1 MIRSLARSLTVI
13 ALATSVLGMSTP
25 AVAASDTA
33 TRASIATATCT
44 SGSSACPIRIT
55 FRPGAYSGQG
65 TSSLSGLSSS
75 RWFVVRAR
83 AGQTMIVIVKGAGP
97 TRGIV
102 YFPNG
107 HHEGQPGGRV
117 FDGLLPKPG
126 DYRIRVSES
135 LMGSAWR
142 GRVDVLVVIY

>member
-1 MIRSLARSLTVI
+1 MTRSLARTVSLI
-13 ALATSVLGMSTP
+13 ALAVGVLAMSAPAAAAGTP
-25 AVAASDTA
+25 A
-33 TRASIATATCT
+33 RANAATAACR

-75 RWFVVRAR
+75 KWFVVRAR
-83 AGQTMIVIVKGAGP
+83 AGQSMIVIVKGAGP

-102 YFPNG
+102 YFPNR

-117 FDGLLPKPG
+117 FDGLLPATG
-126 DYRIRVSES
+126 DYRIKVSES
-135 LMGSAWR
+135 LMGSAWS